1 MSTQSSSPPVL
12 SVVSPCYNE
21 REGLPEFVD
30 RLRPVLEETTDGRYE
45 VILVD
50 DGSSDGT
57 GAFLDSLAASDPR
70 FRVLHLSRN
79 FGHQA
84 ALSAGLDVARG
95 EGVVLMDSDLQDP
108 PEVIPSFVAEWRS
121 GADVAYGV
129 RSARHEGFLKR
140 MGYAV
145 FYRSMRVMADVEM
158 PLEAGDFCLMDR
170 RVVEVVIRLPER
182 DRFLRG
188 LRAWAGFRQ
197 VGVPFP
203 RGERSAGEAKY
214 TFRKL
219 VSLALSGYMGFSI
232 LPLRLA
238 SMLGLLAAG
247 VGFLLALWVIGVK
260 LSGVAAPQGWASSVS
275 LELLS
280 SGVQLLVLGVIGE
293 YLGRIYNEVRQRP
306 TYVVRDRV
314 GFDPDESP
322 RPVPEG
328 ERERA
333 AASAVRGE

>member
-1 MSTQSSSPPVL
+1 MNAQPIL
-12 SVVSPCYNE
+12 SVVTPCYDE
-21 REGLPEFVD
+21 REGLPEFMD
-30 RLRPVLEETTDGRYE
+30 RLRPVLEETTGGRYE
-45 VILVD
+45 VIFVD

-70 FRVLHLSRN
+70 LRVLHLSRN

-84 ALSAGLDVARG
+84 ALSAGLDVAAG
-95 EGVVLMDSDLQDP
+95 QAVVLMDSDLQDP
-108 PEVIPSFVAEWRS
+108 PEVIPAFVAEWKA
-121 GADVAYGV
+121 GAEVAYGV
-129 RSARHEGFLKR
+129 RRQRREGFLKKAA
-140 MGYAV
+140 YAV
-145 FYRSMRVMADVEM
+145 FYRSMRLMADVDM

-203 RGERSAGEAKY
+203 RGERQAGEAKY

-219 VSLALSGYMGFSI
+219 VSLALSGYLGFSI

-238 SMLGLLAAG
+238 SLLGLLAAG
-247 VGFLLALWVIGVK
+247 VGFLLALWVIVVK
-260 LSGVAAPQGWASSVS
+260 LAGVTAPQGWASTVS

-280 SGVQLLVLGVIGE
+280 SGVMLLVLGVIGE

-306 TYVVRDRV
+306 TYVVRDRR
-314 GFDPDESP
+314 GFEGSDLHEAAVSDEVREQSRVSSP
-322 RPVPEG
+322 AG
-328 ERERA
+328 RE
-333 AASAVRGE
+333 

>member
-1 MSTQSSSPPVL
+1 MSDRPVL
-12 SVVSPCYNE
+12 SVVTPCYNE
-21 REGLPEFVD
+21 VEGLPLFVE
-30 RLRPVLEETTDGRYE
+30 RLRPVLDEAVEGSYE
-45 VILVD
+45 VIFVD
-50 DGSSDGT
+50 DGSTDGSA
-57 GAFLDSLAASDPR
+57 GLLDELAESEPR

-95 EGVVLMDSDLQDP
+95 EAVVLMDSDLQDP
-108 PEVIPSFVAEWRS
+108 PEVIPAFVREWRA

-129 RSARHEGFLKR
+129 RSQRKEGALKR
-140 MGYAV
+140 AAYAL
-145 FYRSMRVMADVEM
+145 FYRSMRLMADVEI

-170 RVVEVVIRLPER
+170 RVVEVVVRLPER

-219 VSLALSGYMGFSI
+219 VSLALSGYLGFSI

-238 SMLGLLAAG
+238 SLLGLLSAA
-247 VGFLLALWVIGVK
+247 VGFLMALWVIAVKIAGVT
-260 LSGVAAPQGWASSVS
+260 APQGWASSIAV
-275 LELLS
+275 ELLS

-293 YLGRIYNEVRQRP
+293 YLGRIYGEVRRRP
-306 TYVVRDRV
+306 TYVVREDV
-314 GFDPDESP
+314 GF
-322 RPVPEG
+322 PEG
-328 ERERA
+328 RSGRRTDEPA
-333 AASAVRGE
+333 DPAGVSG